1 MSIVLAID
9 TSASLCAAGVFDGEE
24 ELGRSVLDL
33 GKGHAEHLMA
43 VIGQALQGA
52 GRTYRDL
59 QAIAVAI
66 GPGSFTG
73 VRVGVSTARGLAL
86 ALKVPA
92 IGVSNL
98 EAVAAEARNG
108 QPGRAVLSAFTSG
121 RGDIQ
126 AALYDPFGS
135 IVYDPAVID
144 LGQAVRLAAEH
155 DAVVAG
161 SAAASML
168 ADNAKL
174 QSAGS
179 AVTAVTADIAVYAH
193 LAMLPGRVSAKPATL
208 YLREPDAKPQA
219 SFVLP
224 RAGG

>member
-1 MSIVLAID
+1 MILLAVD
-9 TSASLCAAGVFDGEE
+9 TSASLCAAGIFDGDM

-33 GKGHAEHLMA
+33 GKGHAEYLMS
-43 VIGQALQGA
+43 VIDQALVA
-52 GRTYRDL
+52 SDKTYRDL
-59 QAIAVAI
+59 EAIAVAT

-86 ALKVPA
+86 ALKIPA

-98 EAVAAEARNG
+98 EAVAAEARDNHPN
-108 QPGRAVLSAFTSG
+108 QAILVAFTSG

-126 AALYDPFGS
+126 AGLYDPFGT
-135 IVYDPAVID
+135 IVYHPAVID
-144 LGQAVRLAAEH
+144 LGQAVRFATEH

-161 SAAASML
+161 SASVSIV
-168 ADNAKL
+168 AKNTGL
-174 QSAGS
+174 RSAG
-179 AVTAVTADIAVYAH
+179 TAVTADIGVYAR
-193 LAMLPGRVSAKPATL
+193 LARRPGHSLAKPTPL

>member
-1 MSIVLAID
+1 VTTLLVID
-9 TSASLCAAGVFDGEE
+9 TSASLCAAGVFDGDAER
-24 ELGRSVLDL
+24 GRCVLDL

-43 VIGQALQGA
+43 VIDEALNTA
-52 GRTYRDL
+52 GITYRDL
-59 QAIAVAI
+59 TAIAVAI

-86 ALKVPA
+86 ALKIPA
-92 IGVSNL
+92 VGVSNL
-98 EAVAAEARNG
+98 EAVAAKARERH
-108 QPGRAVLSAFTSG
+108 PTRAVLAAFASG

-126 AALYDPFGS
+126 AALYDPFGN

-144 LGQAVRLAAEH
+144 LGQAVRLATEH

-161 SAAASML
+161 SAGDSIL
-168 ADNAKL
+168 AEHPGL
-174 QSAGS
+174 PIVGS
-179 AVTAVTADIAVYAH
+179 AVTADIAIYAR
-193 LAMLPGRVSAKPATL
+193 LASRPGRGIAKPAPL

-224 RAGG
+224 RAGR